1 MYNIRGIIHA
11 VRICI
16 YAYGCGQI
24 LELHTEVVEFIG
36 GEEDHVE
43 DLYHEGGK
51 GKLLLGVEDLR
62 ECAVN
67 GMRPNIDAQLPTNKT
82 ELQ

>member
-1 MYNIRGIIHA
+1 MHGGIVGVGGDIYVYIRGIIHA

-51 GKLLLGVEDLR
+51 GKLLLGVEDL
-62 ECAVN
+62 
-67 GMRPNIDAQLPTNKT
+67 
-82 ELQ
+82 